1 MNQARKSNFKTH
13 VEKLN
18 PTSRT
23 DLSNKTLRSILYW
36 KLLFKPFPY
45 KSFGW
50 CNAHSVQA
58 DALWGR
64 SFKFQMKNT
73 PQNQYFPANAERM
86 DVHCLESGCIGKYI
100 PLGPRDFPRAWI
112 LHPETRGIS
121 RGRSPRE
128 IPRVEG
134 CKTHGQGKSRGR
146 RGWIS
151 QSIPSLGGART
162 FSHHYQGRIDFNTDN
177 LIPKHMRKSK
187 IGLLEQ
193 IWAQNPYDTFF
204 WVTLYF
210 MVNYYWHFRAT
221 FSAWF
226 QIYQYWEGSF

>member
-112 LHPETRGIS
+112 LHPSALEIS
-121 RGRSPRE
+121 LGLRPRE
-128 IPRVEG
+128 ISRASG
-134 CKTHGQGKSRGR
+134 CKIPALGKSLGPRGMYFPIHPSSR
-146 RGWIS
+146 QCTDTVQITQYRPLLQCDTVQCTMCCLGSLSSS
-151 QSIPSLGGART
+151 QPNELRHTLKFMFWYSI
-162 FSHHYQGRIDFNTDN
+162 
-177 LIPKHMRKSK
+177 
-187 IGLLEQ
+187 
-193 IWAQNPYDTFF
+193 
-204 WVTLYF
+204 
-210 MVNYYWHFRAT
+210 
-221 FSAWF
+221 
-226 QIYQYWEGSF
+226 

>member
-100 PLGPRDFPRAWI
+100 PLGPWDFPRAGI
-112 LHPETRGIS
+112 LHPSALEIS
-121 RGRSPRE
+121 LGLRPRE
-128 IPRVEG
+128 ISRASG
-134 CKTHGQGKSRGR
+134 CKIPALGKSLGPRGMYFP
-146 RGWIS
+146 IH
-151 QSIPSLGGART
+151 PSSRQCTYTILIITSHQVKYHQKWESLVLTNLGCTSLSVRNNPQAA
-162 FSHHYQGRIDFNTDN
+162 
-177 LIPKHMRKSK
+177 LIWGYCCLMS
-187 IGLLEQ
+187 G
-193 IWAQNPYDTFF
+193 
-204 WVTLYF
+204 
-210 MVNYYWHFRAT
+210 
-221 FSAWF
+221 
-226 QIYQYWEGSF
+226 

>member
-1 MNQARKSNFKTH
+1 MHFKGTSDSKNCEIGTKMNQARKSNFKTH

-112 LHPETRGIS
+112 LHPSALET
-121 RGRSPRE
+121 SP
-128 IPRVEG
+128 PLGNLLGLGG
-134 CKTHGQGKSRGR
+134 C
-146 RGWIS
+146 IS
-151 QSIPSLGGART
+151 QYIPPLGSVRIQYKYLSISI
-162 FSHHYQGRIDFNTDN
+162 FIDINFY
-177 LIPKHMRKSK
+177 R
-187 IGLLEQ
+187 
-193 IWAQNPYDTFF
+193 
-204 WVTLYF
+204 
-210 MVNYYWHFRAT
+210 
-221 FSAWF
+221 
-226 QIYQYWEGSF
+226 YQYLSIFILNNINI

>member
-1 MNQARKSNFKTH
+1 MNQACKSNFKTH

-112 LHPETRGIS
+112 LHPSALEIS
-121 RGRSPRE
+121 LGLRPRE
-128 IPRVEG
+128 ISRASG
-134 CKTHGQGKSRGR
+134 CKIPALGKSLGPRGMYFPIHPSSR
-146 RGWIS
+146 QCTDTILCCIA
-151 QSIPSLGGART
+151 SIWKQCSFIPRASLV
-162 FSHHYQGRIDFNTDN
+162 FSLVFMTALYKRNQNDLYWLENQVDKRIQG
-177 LIPKHMRKSK
+177 
-187 IGLLEQ
+187 
-193 IWAQNPYDTFF
+193 
-204 WVTLYF
+204 
-210 MVNYYWHFRAT
+210 
-221 FSAWF
+221 
-226 QIYQYWEGSF
+226 

>member
-100 PLGPRDFPRAWI
+100 PLGPWDFPRAGI
-112 LHPETRGIS
+112 LHPSALEIS
-121 RGRSPRE
+121 LGLRPRE
-128 IPRVEG
+128 ISRASG
-134 CKTHGQGKSRGR
+134 CKIPALGKSLGPRGMYFP
-146 RGWIS
+146 IH
-151 QSIPSLGGART
+151 PSSR
-162 FSHHYQGRIDFNTDN
+162 QCTDT
-177 LIPKHMRKSK
+177 IH
-187 IGLLEQ
+187 IC
-193 IWAQNPYDTFF
+193 
-204 WVTLYF
+204 LYF
-210 MVNYYWHFRAT
+210 VY
-221 FSAWF
+221 
-226 QIYQYWEGSF
+226 II

>member
-100 PLGPRDFPRAWI
+100 PLGPWDFPRAGI
-112 LHPETRGIS
+112 LHPS
-121 RGRSPRE
+121 A
-128 IPRVEG
+128 
-134 CKTHGQGKSRGR
+134 
-146 RGWIS
+146 
-151 QSIPSLGGART
+151 SIV
-162 FSHHYQGRIDFNTDN
+162 
-177 LIPKHMRKSK
+177 
-187 IGLLEQ
+187 
-193 IWAQNPYDTFF
+193 YDS
-204 WVTLYF
+204 
-210 MVNYYWHFRAT
+210 VNMNDDCGVGVDDDDDDDDKN
-221 FSAWF
+221 
-226 QIYQYWEGSF
+226 ENENDDE

>member
-1 MNQARKSNFKTH
+1 MNQARKFNFKTH

-18 PTSRT
+18 LTSRT
-23 DLSNKTLRSILYW
+23 DLSNKTLHSILYW

-100 PLGPRDFPRAWI
+100 PLGPRDFPRAGI
-112 LHPETRGIS
+112 LHPSALEIS
-121 RGRSPRE
+121 LGLRPRE
-128 IPRVEG
+128 ISRASG
-134 CKTHGQGKSRGR
+134 CKIPALGKSLGPRGMYFP
-146 RGWIS
+146 IH
-151 QSIPSLGGART
+151 PSSRQCTDTTSTIKCCAIHLQT
-162 FSHHYQGRIDFNTDN
+162 FWFNA
-177 LIPKHMRKSK
+177 IPK
-187 IGLLEQ
+187 L
-193 IWAQNPYDTFF
+193 
-204 WVTLYF
+204 
-210 MVNYYWHFRAT
+210 
-221 FSAWF
+221 
-226 QIYQYWEGSF
+226 

>member
-1 MNQARKSNFKTH
+1 MNQARKFNFKTH

-23 DLSNKTLRSILYW
+23 DLSNKTLHSMLYW
-36 KLLFKPFPY
+36 KILFKPFPY

-112 LHPETRGIS
+112 LHPSVVPVWYCTFIAGNF
-121 RGRSPRE
+121 
-128 IPRVEG
+128 
-134 CKTHGQGKSRGR
+134 Q
-146 RGWIS
+146 W
-151 QSIPSLGGART
+151 QSWPTASCGPLCIENCQLSKMQYQLSL
-162 FSHHYQGRIDFNTDN
+162 
-177 LIPKHMRKSK
+177 L
-187 IGLLEQ
+187 
-193 IWAQNPYDTFF
+193 
-204 WVTLYF
+204 
-210 MVNYYWHFRAT
+210 
-221 FSAWF
+221 
-226 QIYQYWEGSF
+226 

>member
-1 MNQARKSNFKTH
+1 MNQAHKSNFKTH

-23 DLSNKTLRSILYW
+23 DLSNKTLRSTLYW
-36 KLLFKPFPY
+36 KLTFKPFPY

-100 PLGPRDFPRAWI
+100 YLFPNTSLLSAVYGYITKPCFLSAAPPRFSPILTTAATSSSSPQCRIFSISQRDFSDR
-112 LHPETRGIS
+112 
-121 RGRSPRE
+121 
-128 IPRVEG
+128 
-134 CKTHGQGKSRGR
+134 
-146 RGWIS
+146 
-151 QSIPSLGGART
+151 
-162 FSHHYQGRIDFNTDN
+162 FSV
-177 LIPKHMRKSK
+177 
-187 IGLLEQ
+187 GL
-193 IWAQNPYDTFF
+193 
-204 WVTLYF
+204 
-210 MVNYYWHFRAT
+210 
-221 FSAWF
+221 S
-226 QIYQYWEGSF
+226 

>member
-18 PTSRT
+18 PTPRT
-23 DLSNKTLRSILYW
+23 DLSNKTLHSILYW

-112 LHPETRGIS
+112 LHPSALEIS
-121 RGRSPRE
+121 LGLRPRE
-128 IPRVEG
+128 ISRASG
-134 CKTHGQGKSRGR
+134 CK
-146 RGWIS
+146 
-151 QSIPSLGGART
+151 IPALHPDPDCAALRNS
-162 FSHHYQGRIDFNTDN
+162 
-177 LIPKHMRKSK
+177 
-187 IGLLEQ
+187 
-193 IWAQNPYDTFF
+193 FF
-204 WVTLYF
+204 K
-210 MVNYYWHFRAT
+210 
-221 FSAWF
+221 
-226 QIYQYWEGSF
+226 GSFFGTKRQLRGSSHTQGLFSNSFGSVSLRGSALFHISRWIRLASSTSKLK

>member
-1 MNQARKSNFKTH
+1 MNQARKFNFKTH

-18 PTSRT
+18 LTSRT
-23 DLSNKTLRSILYW
+23 DLSNKTLHSILYW

-100 PLGPRDFPRAWI
+100 PLGPQDFK
-112 LHPETRGIS
+112 IS
-121 RGRSPRE
+121 LGLRPRE
-128 IPRVEG
+128 ISRASG
-134 CKTHGQGKSRGR
+134 CKISALGKSLGPRGMYFP
-146 RGWIS
+146 I
-151 QSIPSLGGART
+151 
-162 FSHHYQGRIDFNTDN
+162 HHSSRQCTDTIQVSSGLTHQN
-177 LIPKHMRKSK
+177 KVSVLQEKH
-187 IGLLEQ
+187 Q
-193 IWAQNPYDTFF
+193 
-204 WVTLYF
+204 
-210 MVNYYWHFRAT
+210 
-221 FSAWF
+221 
-226 QIYQYWEGSF
+226 

>member
-1 MNQARKSNFKTH
+1 MNQARKFNFKTH

-18 PTSRT
+18 LTSRT
-23 DLSNKTLRSILYW
+23 DLSNKMLHSILYW

-100 PLGPRDFPRAWI
+100 PPLGSVRIHSLI
-112 LHPETRGIS
+112 LSREGLILTLSILACPE
-121 RGRSPRE
+121 
-128 IPRVEG
+128 
-134 CKTHGQGKSRGR
+134 
-146 RGWIS
+146 GWIFPYVK
-151 QSIPSLGGART
+151 QA
-162 FSHHYQGRIDFNTDN
+162 NTKMQVHKYTN
-177 LIPKHMRKSK
+177 TEHTTKWQRKKTCGIFLKQLYNSSNM
-187 IGLLEQ
+187 INAES
-193 IWAQNPYDTFF
+193 AQFTRSSSSTPASPG
-204 WVTLYF
+204 VIYF
-210 MVNYYWHFRAT
+210 
-221 FSAWF
+221 
-226 QIYQYWEGSF
+226 Q